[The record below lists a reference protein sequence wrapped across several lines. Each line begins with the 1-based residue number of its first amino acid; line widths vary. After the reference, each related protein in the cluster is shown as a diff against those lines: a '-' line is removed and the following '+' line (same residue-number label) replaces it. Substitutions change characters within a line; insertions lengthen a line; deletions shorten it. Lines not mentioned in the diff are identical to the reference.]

1 MSEYTEHKAVANY
14 IKMQYP
20 NVVFTSDSSGIRL
33 SIGNAKKM
41 LSLKSNNKIPDLI
54 ILHPNQEY
62 NGLII
67 EIKAKDKSP
76 YLKNGELSKSTHVQA
91 QNKTLEMLT
100 ELKYKAVFGIGFAH
114 CKSIIDTYMSRVFEN
129 LSLIHI

>member
-14 IKMQYP
+14 LKMQYP

-41 LSLKSNNKIPDLI
+41 LALKSNNKIPDLI
-54 ILHPNQEY
+54 ILQPNKRY

-67 EIKAKDKSP
+67 EIKRVDKSP
-76 YLKNGELSKSTHVQA
+76 YLKNGELSKSKHVQE
-91 QNKTLEMLT
+91 QNETLKVLRS
-100 ELKYKAVFGIGFAH
+100 LNYKAVFGVGFDH
-114 CKSIIDTYMSRVFEN
+114 CKDIIDFYMSKVN
-129 LSLIHI
+129 

>member
-14 IKMQYP
+14 LKMQYP
-20 NVVFTSDSSGIRL
+20 NVIFTSDSSGIRL

-41 LSLKSNNKIPDLI
+41 LALKSNNKIPDLI

-67 EIKAKDKSP
+67 EIKAKHKSP
-76 YLKNGELSKSTHVQA
+76 YLKNGSLSKSVHIQE
-91 QNKTLEMLT
+91 QNKTLEALT
-100 ELKYKAVFGIGFAH
+100 ELKYKAVFGVGFDE
-114 CKSIIDTYMSRVFEN
+114 CKNIIDKYMNKS
-129 LSLIHI
+129 

>member
-1 MSEYTEHKAVANY
+1 MSEYSEHKAVADY

-33 SIGNAKKM
+33 SIGNAMKM
-41 LSLKSNNKIPDLI
+41 LALKSNDKIPDLI
-54 ILHPNQEY
+54 ILQPNQQY

-76 YLKNGELSKSTHVQA
+76 YLKNKSLSKSAHIQE
-91 QNKTLEMLT
+91 QNKTLEILT
-100 ELKYKAVFGIGFAH
+100 ELKYKAVFGVGFDE
-114 CKSIIDTYMSRVFEN
+114 CKKIIDDYMKT
-129 LSLIHI
+129 I